1 MLIFYSVC
9 AQCVVV
15 VFRKRQTLTSLT
27 ACISGV
33 TPLLSAKFDE
43 APFCSRNLVRP
54 KSLWWIADIKGVIEP
69 QFSRGLKKS
78 GAYSAIV
85 ISNKGVVDTG
95 TWYTKSRLDPASTSN
110 LIQSLQNK

>member
-1 MLIFYSVC
+1 M
-9 AQCVVV
+9 
-15 VFRKRQTLTSLT
+15 
-27 ACISGV
+27 
-33 TPLLSAKFDE
+33 
-43 APFCSRNLVRP
+43 RP
-54 KSLWWIADIKGVIEP
+54 KSLWWIADINGVMEP

-110 LIQSLQNK
+110 LIQSLQNKYSETCLKRSRKRRLKIGFQDQLLLNAGQKYCRMLQGGAFCNTFDLH